1 MKIHTST
8 RLVAYGITSYHKM
21 LPFFLFL
28 LVIEYFPESL
38 YSPFQ
43 SYHRSKHCP
52 WILKTVF

>member
-52 WILKTVF
+52 